1 MIRKFLVIIHQLL
14 IRHGFQYSVIH
25 LLLLSF
31 SVIPQKVTPGQQLSS
46 EQKLGLELVTRL
58 HSGRDVVLAIDLTE
72 SVGINH
78 EGRIR
83 LRQIIEDSLKPGD
96 SVYVVPFGSD
106 VSSLQRASILYPLG
120 TSIEFSNKNKENFN
134 KVLQKVPLSANLKLQ
149 NTDIQQAE
157 VTIYQGLA
165 QLNQNR
171 LQQNQP
177 IKPQSVV
184 WITDAPLLAN
194 SGNDWIETPAN
205 SPFRVK
211 DSPESKERQAW
222 LMALPMN
229 KKELLI
235 QNAQSK
241 NYKLAVVD
249 IAPTVQEFCT
259 IAPGNKELCKVN
271 PYLFGQLWL
280 PTSILSIVLAL
291 VPFFLWHLIKLR
303 KKWRIIVTS
312 ELNEDQKECRP
323 LLPGKSFAI
332 GEADSKCID
341 EIACPGSEVRAYLE
355 RRGNQIYLVPTKL
368 APIQWNGKE
377 VNKRTRLTGNPI
389 KLNCPDERSDNFYIK
404 IKIRK

>member
-1 MIRKFLVIIHQLL
+1 VII
-14 IRHGFQYSVIH
+14 
-25 LLLLSF
+25 
-31 SVIPQKVTPGQQLSS
+31 QKVTPGQQLSPQ
-46 EQKLGLELVTRL
+46 QKIGLELVTRL
-58 HSGRDVVLAIDLTE
+58 HSGHDVVLAIDLTE
-72 SVGINH
+72 SVGINN

-83 LRQIIEDSLKPGD
+83 LRQIIEDSLKPRD
-96 SVYVVPFGSD
+96 SVYVVPFASD
-106 VSSLQRASILYPLG
+106 VILRKDGSYLYPLG
-120 TSIEFSNKNKENFN
+120 IPIEFTSKSKDNID
-134 KVLQKVPLSANLKLQ
+134 KVLQRIPLSANLKLQ
-149 NTDIQQAE
+149 NTDIQKAE
-157 VTIYQGLA
+157 LTIYQGLA

-177 IKPQSVV
+177 VKPQSVV
-184 WITDAPLLAN
+184 WLTDAPLLTN

-205 SPFRVK
+205 SSFRVK
-211 DSPESKERQAW
+211 NSLQSKERQAW
-222 LMALPMN
+222 LKALPMN

-241 NYKLAVVD
+241 DYKLAVVD

-280 PTSILSIVLAL
+280 PASVLSIVLAL
-291 VPFFLWHLIKLR
+291 IPFLLLYLIKLR

-312 ELNEDQKECRP
+312 ELNEDEKECRP
-323 LLPGKSFAI
+323 LLSGKSFAI

-355 RRGNQIYLVPTKL
+355 RCGNQLYLVPTKL

-377 VNKRTRLTGNPI
+377 INKRTRLTGNSI
-389 KLNCPDERSDNFYIK
+389 KLNCPDERSSDFYIEIK
-404 IKIRK
+404 IKK